1 MINIK
6 LILSSCDFINE
17 NSKKVILDNLD
28 KDLSDYKVLFIPN
41 EKATKE
47 KIYSEKYY
55 DRLKDDGFNKKENIY
70 IFDENKVDCF
80 KNLDIDLI
88 YISGGNTFA
97 TLDKLRKCNFDK
109 EIINYVNNG
118 VIYIGGSCGAQIV
131 TSDIKHVEAFDE
143 NYVNMK
149 TYNGLGLFNGIIF
162 CHYDESRKKNYEKA
176 LNGKFKVYKLS
187 NDDSIVVNDNDITVY
202 TAKNNRKV

>member
-1 MINIK
+1 MK

-109 EIINYVNNG
+109 VIIDYVKNG

-149 TYNGLGLFNGIIF
+149 NYKGLGLFNGIIF
-162 CHYDESRKKNYEKA
+162 CHYDESRKNNYEKA

-202 TAKNNRKV
+202 TSKK

>member
-1 MINIK
+1 MK

-47 KIYSEKYY
+47 KINSNKYY

-70 IFDENKVDCF
+70 IFDESRPDEF
-80 KNLDIDLI
+80 KNLNIDLI
-88 YISGGNTFA
+88 YVSGGNTFA

-109 EIINYVNNG
+109 EIVNYVKNG

-149 TYNGLGLFNGIIF
+149 NYKGLGLFNGIIF
-162 CHYDESRKKNYEKA
+162 CHYDESRKNNYEKA

-187 NDDSIVVNDNDITVY
+187 NDDSIVVNDNSITVY
-202 TAKNNRKV
+202 TVKNNRKV